1 MLQTVYQEPEI
12 LNQLCFVFNASFIYL
27 LFFIPQYII
36 RHTLT
41 ANVQPKFKF
50 IKNLIFINIFSLI
63 SVFFAYLN
71 YWITFFEFLTFY
83 LLIATFS
90 LQIKKKSIKWIN
102 FSYVIFLT
110 FIVSCYYLFLNIV
123 NYFVSDLLIQTYQ
136 LNFEILTKPFF
147 ELSNS
152 FFHQIVVDKNILINN
167 DILYRKFYLFYYTL
181 ITFALSFW
189 LFIYKKGLEKHNII
203 RKGKQNV

>member
-36 RHTLT
+36 RHTFST
-41 ANVQPKFKF
+41 NIQTKFKF
-50 IKNLIFINIFSLI
+50 TKNLIFINIFSLI
-63 SVFFAYLN
+63 SVFFAYFN
-71 YWITFFEFLTFY
+71 YWITIFEFLTFY
-83 LLIATFS
+83 LLIAIIS

-102 FSYVIFLT
+102 FSYVIFLS

-203 RKGKQNV
+203 RKGK